1 MMIVQSQIAE
11 SRPEVIHLSAKVRIL
26 ALRLLEKQK
35 KNPEI
40 AKQIGVEVKMKEKNH
55 KKCQNV

>member
-1 MMIVQSQIAE
+1 MSVRE
-11 SRPEVIHLSAKVRIL
+11 RIL

-40 AKQIGVEVKMKEKNH
+40 AKQIGVEIKMKEKSEN
-55 KKCQNV
+55 KG